1 MAEPELFQTNLC
13 GGVSKSYS
21 TEVWICRRGFTA
33 RFRIEAADGIEILPS
48 AVGNIPT
55 LLCPQIAQ
63 IPKTICVIWI
73 KNLDGSPTMSVT
85 FLQELCVI
93 KGFEFFERIMG
104 NYDVTIIGAGL
115 AGLQCAR
122 LLARNG
128 LRVVLVDRKNA
139 LDQKI
144 HTTGIFVRRTL
155 VDFDIPEDCL
165 GPPIKHVTLYS
176 PALRSMDLVSEND
189 EFRVGRMGQLYQRY
203 LKQCLLAG
211 VQWLPETSYLGHSS
225 TKGKLTVNLATGA
238 ITTRYLIGADGARS
252 RVARDLKLDL
262 NREWIVGVE
271 SVLEGAV
278 IDGPPRLLCFLDP
291 ELAPG
296 YIAWIAHDGEET
308 HLGVGGYP
316 SRFDPLAA
324 LEKFRSRVANIV
336 DLRSA
341 KQIERRAGYIPVGG
355 VLRNIANT
363 NGLLIGDAAGA
374 VSPLT
379 AGGLDPCMRLSA
391 FAAQVVGEFF
401 SSGDLEA
408 LSKYSGE
415 LFRARFASRLWA
427 RRVASSLGQR
437 QLLELG
443 CAILRIPILN
453 RIARHVFFGRGSF
466 PDVKAMGGLLSNTTR
481 FCPKSYRT

>member
-1 MAEPELFQTNLC
+1 
-13 GGVSKSYS
+13 
-21 TEVWICRRGFTA
+21 
-33 RFRIEAADGIEILPS
+33 
-48 AVGNIPT
+48 
-55 LLCPQIAQ
+55 
-63 IPKTICVIWI
+63 
-73 KNLDGSPTMSVT
+73 
-85 FLQELCVI
+85 
-93 KGFEFFERIMG
+93 MG

-122 LLARNG
+122 LLGRKG
-128 LRVVLVDRKNA
+128 LRVLLVDRKNA

-155 VDFDIPEDCL
+155 LDFDIPDDCL

-176 PALRSMDLVSEND
+176 PAQRSMEFVSEHD
-189 EFRVGRMGQLYQRY
+189 EFCIGRMGQLYQRY
-203 LKQCLLAG
+203 LQQCLLAG
-211 VQWLPETSYLGHSS
+211 VEWLPETSYLGHFS
-225 TKGKLTVNLATGA
+225 TNGKLTVHLSTGTV
-238 ITTRYLIGADGARS
+238 TTRYLIGADGARS
-252 RVARDLKLDL
+252 RVARDLKLDQ

-271 SVLEGAV
+271 SVFEGAV
-278 IDGPPRLLCFLDP
+278 VDGPPRLLCFLDP

-324 LEKFRSRVANIV
+324 LETFRSRVANIIN
-336 DLRSA
+336 LQHA

-363 NGLLIGDAAGA
+363 NGLLVGDAAGA

-391 FAAQVVGEFF
+391 FAAQVVGEYL
-401 SSGDLEA
+401 SSGNPQA
-408 LSKYSGE
+408 LSVYSGE

-427 RRVASSLGQR
+427 RRVASTLGQR
-437 QLLELG
+437 QLIELG
-443 CAILRIPILN
+443 CAVLRFPLLN
-453 RIARHVFFGRGSF
+453 RIAQHVFFGRGSF
-466 PDVKAMGGLLSNTTR
+466 PDVEPTAAFCGDRR
-481 FCPKSYRT
+481 FTPDARYQ